1 MTIETTYTT
10 LSQIS
15 EICVAHD
22 VKYAVLSPGSRSA
35 PVALSFMRN
44 SEITHFVI
52 ADERSAAYTA
62 LGIAR
67 QTQSPVVLICTSGT
81 AALNYAPAV
90 AEAFFCE
97 IPLIVLTADR
107 PQEWIAQADNQSIF
121 QTDIYGN
128 HVKAAYNF
136 PVDYSAPESVWQA
149 HRQMNEALVIATDG
163 RHGPVHI
170 NIPLR
175 EPLYMLNALKN
186 VSSPQIIKSQIPAF
200 ANTLGADLL
209 EKLRHYKKVLFVA
222 GMMKTDSK
230 LVSALEGLQN
240 ANVLVDITSNLHPV
254 SNVILYSDMLC
265 SSGNNS
271 LLNKLAPEL
280 VISFGGPVV
289 SKHLKTF
296 LRKNQIQEHWHVGE
310 GLPAPDT
317 FQHLTQVIKM
327 PPARFISALAASGVV
342 FNKKYYELWQDTE
355 ASYMKSVEIGF
366 KKFAYSESSSVWK
379 ILKDAPSR
387 SILHVGNSLAI
398 RHVTAFPGLEHI
410 SEVYSNRG
418 TSGID
423 GSVSSAAG
431 QSMVDERTHL
441 LIIGDQSFMY
451 DSNGLWNKYLKGNL
465 KIIILN
471 NFGGRIFE
479 SLPGASVQAELNEY
493 FVTEQ
498 PLSFEHIAAHHGMEY
513 FTAENDKQLGSAL
526 PSFFKSRKMPSILE
540 LKFKNGISLGDVKKE
555 MQV

>member
-1 MTIETTYTT
+1 MSIENTYTT
-10 LSQIS
+10 LAQLS

-44 SEITHFVI
+44 TGIIHFVI

-62 LGIAR
+62 LGLSR

-81 AALNYAPAV
+81 AALNYAPAI

-97 IPLIVLTADR
+97 MPLIVLTADR

-121 QTDIYGN
+121 QENIYGK
-128 HVKAAYNF
+128 HVKATYNF
-136 PVDYSAPESVWQA
+136 PVDFSAPESVWQA
-149 HRQMNEALVIATDG
+149 QRQMNEALIIATDG
-163 RHGPVHI
+163 RQGPVHI

-186 VSSPQIIKSQIPAF
+186 VAPPQIIRNHVPAF
-200 ANTLGADLL
+200 GNKLDKDLL
-209 EKLRHYKKVLFVA
+209 EKIKGYKKVLFVA
-222 GMMKTDSK
+222 GMMKTDST
-230 LVSALEGLQN
+230 LVSALESLPN
-240 ANVLVDITSNLHPV
+240 ANILVDITSNLHQV

-271 LLNKLAPEL
+271 LLNKMVPDL
-280 VISFGGPVV
+280 VISFGGPLV
-289 SKHLKTF
+289 SKQLKTF

-310 GLPAPDT
+310 GIPAPDT

-327 PPARFISALAASGVV
+327 PASKFISSLASSGIS
-342 FNKKYYELWQDTE
+342 FNRKYHELWQSTE
-355 ASYMKSVEIGF
+355 DAYVKSVENGF
-366 KKFAYSESSSVWK
+366 KKSAYSESSAVWK

-398 RHVTAFPGLEHI
+398 RHVTAFPGLENI

-471 NFGGRIFE
+471 NYGGRIFE
-479 SLPGASVQAELNEY
+479 SLPGASVQAELEEY

-498 PLSFEHIAAHHGMEY
+498 PLSFEHIAAHHGIDY
-513 FTAENDKQLGSAL
+513 FSAENDKQLGSVLA
-526 PSFFKSRKMPSILE
+526 SFFKARKAPSILE
-540 LKFKNGISLGDVKKE
+540 LKFKNGISLGDVKKG
-555 MQV
+555 MQL